1 MRLRQGSVERYRDA
15 LGQLGEQA
23 AEYVATALA
32 TAAETDVAALR
43 EIAIDAI
50 ASVIDVQGS
59 VAQALAMQLYDAICM
74 AEGIDTNPAV
84 MFPDAINRAMMVEK
98 VHYYARDLV
107 AGMRDKFDKEASDLA
122 EYYVFRCAYENTVRN
137 CGINNMR
144 YARIPTG
151 PDTCPWCLMLA
162 SRGFVY
168 YTEHDA
174 MAGCHRH
181 CDCVAVPGRG
191 GYSFNDATQVEGY
204 DPDAYYQLWRE
215 SGFMPPKTNP
225 MRPDGT
231 YQRMVYNEDAGTG
244 SNPRKRS
251 NRGVRKLIESRHSMP
266 STEMNELIRRLNAA
280 KDANELG
287 EIYRDIIGDMLRS
300 HQTILD
306 GDWEEISGHYYYTL
320 KELESGKRT
329 NSDPGFEVLS
339 PKHADAKRK
348 KKRR

>member
-1 MRLRQGSVERYRDA
+1 VVISKADIDNYRDTLRGIA
-15 LGQLGEQA
+15 SDASSVVSDELRYTNGLKVWQA
-23 AEYVATALA
+23 RD
-32 TAAETDVAALR
+32 AAA
-43 EIAIDAI
+43 DAI
-50 ASVIDVQGS
+50 SEAVGTHGDR
-59 VAQALAMQLYDAICM
+59 AQALAGQLFDEVCVG
-74 AEGIDTNPAV
+74 EGINATA
-84 MFPDAINRAMMVEK
+84 
-98 VHYYARDLV
+98 DLFD
-107 AGMRDKFDKEASDLA
+107 GLIDFDKMESEIYFFARNLVEGNRDGFVQQCSELA
-122 EYYVFRCAYENTVRN
+122 GFYMMRSAYENTMRN
-137 CGINNMR
+137 CHQHNMR

-151 PDTCPWCLMLA
+151 PETCPWCLMLA

-231 YQRMVYNEDAGTG
+231 YQRMVYNEDAGSK

-266 STEMNELIRRLNAA
+266 SAEMNELIRRLNAA
-280 KDANELG
+280 KDADELG